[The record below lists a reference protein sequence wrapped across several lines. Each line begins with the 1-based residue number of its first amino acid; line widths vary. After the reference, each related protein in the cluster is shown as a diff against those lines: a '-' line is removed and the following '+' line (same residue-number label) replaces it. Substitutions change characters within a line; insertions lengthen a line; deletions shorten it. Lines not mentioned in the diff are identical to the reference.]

1 MDDTLANISAWC
13 SIIGLIISV
22 ITLILAGTISHA
34 VNKQRK
40 TLIFNIRLP
49 EHSSSLKEICSRYLD
64 IHDKINQP
72 TNIRDLLYKI
82 KTKLELLKNGAP
94 DSVTRDINRTIKK
107 INKYY
112 QCSNYTTNKKNGKQV
127 NTDDLFT
134 VYTETHGIITK
145 LDELI
150 NTKGYGY

>member
-1 MDDTLANISAWC
+1 MDDTLANISVWC

-49 EHSSSLKEICSRYLD
+49 EHSNSLKEICSRYLD
-64 IHDKINQP
+64 IYDKVNQP
-72 TNIRDLLYKI
+72 INIRDLLYKI

-94 DSVTRDINRTIKK
+94 DSVTRDINRIIKK

-112 QCSNYTTNKKNGKQV
+112 QCSNYTTNEKSGKQV
-127 NTDDLFT
+127 NTADLFT